1 MKEIIEQI
9 IDLIG
14 SKKSKR
20 KQKLAVLKGL
30 IDQFVENREILK
42 KEFQRETNKKAK
54 KELIK
59 EYKAVVKLLHRT
71 KKRYAKMK
79 SL

>member
-14 SKKSKR
+14 SKKSRR
-20 KQKLAVLKGL
+20 KKKIAVLKSL
-30 IDQFVENREILK
+30 IDQFVENREMLK
-42 KEFQRETNKKAK
+42 EEFHRQTNKRAK

-59 EYKAVVKLLHRT
+59 EYKAVVKLLHKT
-71 KKRYAKMK
+71 KKRYAKLK
-79 SL
+79 SS